1 MIGGLAKLTHLN
13 KFGELEKLTIVS
25 LIPRLQNSATTVISI
40 HLERLK
46 VFFLTKV
53 TYCIFVNR
61 TILTLSSRNN
71 FQKYQKWRTRLI

>member
-46 VFFLTKV
+46 VFL
-53 TYCIFVNR
+53 
-61 TILTLSSRNN
+61 
-71 FQKYQKWRTRLI
+71 